1 MIDVF
6 VSPSPAI
13 LSNCILPTFV
23 KSESLRS
30 SVPVTS
36 KSPPT
41 LRFCVNV
48 TLPLAAI
55 AIASVSEAEPICQPS
70 AIVIP
75 AECTSL

>member
-48 TLPLAAI
+48 TLPLLL
-55 AIASVSEAEPICQPS
+55 AIASVSEA
-70 AIVIP
+70 VFVHHRY
-75 AECTSL
+75 